1 MIKNS
6 KKKFDLVTNKH
17 VHNLQLFSIEKIE
30 DEKKRS
36 PKNQPYF
43 EIRIRLKSY
52 WFVFTFYGY
61 LDYDAYI

>member
-30 DEKKRS
+30 DKRKD
-36 PKNQPYF
+36 PQKPALF
-43 EIRIRLKSY
+43 
-52 WFVFTFYGY
+52 
-61 LDYDAYI
+61 